1 MSKVKFE
8 MEKNK
13 FHEILYALLGFIIS
27 IPIMIIGHMTIFVDV
42 VVGAF
47 IVTIWF
53 AILSMWY
60 FSMSNIYMT
69 KRLEKE

>member
-13 FHEILYALLGFIIS
+13 FHEMLYALLGFIIS
-27 IPIMIIGHMTIFVDV
+27 IPIMAVGYMVIFADVIAGVFIIV
-42 VVGAF
+42 
-47 IVTIWF
+47 IWF

-60 FSMSNIYMT
+60 FSMSNIHLM